1 MRKRMHV
8 RRAAAVI
15 AAAALMLGLT
25 ACSAGKPAV
34 VPSDDGVE
42 PAVTVRVVDNK
53 FIPDVVDIQAGEAVQ
68 WVFEGVSAKHD
79 VVADDG
85 SFVSE
90 LQYEGTYTKVFAD
103 PGSFGYDCSIH
114 PEMTGVVNVE

>member
-1 MRKRMHV
+1 MRKRMQV

-15 AAAALMLGLT
+15 AAATLMLGLV

-34 VPSDDGVE
+34 VPSDEGVE
-42 PAVTVRVVDNK
+42 PAVVVRVVDNK
-53 FIPDVVDIQAGEAVQ
+53 FIPDTVDIKPGDAVQ
-68 WVFEGVSAKHD
+68 WIFEGVSAKHD

-90 LQYEGTYTKVFAD
+90 LMYEGTYTKVFAD

-114 PEMTGVVNVE
+114 PEMTGVVNVN